1 MYYKDNP
8 KHIRT
13 RTVGSRKPAP
23 SSTHLLKGDPDS
35 ATSPSKY
42 CCSLN
47 SHQAVR
53 SNVSSLESTRSLS
66 VLSQSSRKK
75 SEPREAAA
83 RSPLPVSDGSPG
95 SPSSSDGEESKKSK
109 RKKLKKKKDRNSRKK
124 DSDGEM
130 RPAEAKVRERTRESL
145 RSVASTST
153 KTETRKSSPE
163 KSRSPQKEAAER
175 RQSVQSVQEDSRK
188 SSVGVINRRQSVTNY
203 DLIDALRQN

>member
-42 CCSLN
+42 CCSLYT
-47 SHQAVR
+47 HQAVR
-53 SNVSSLESTRSLS
+53 SNVSSLESSRSLS

-75 SEPREAAA
+75 SEPREASN
-83 RSPLPVSDGSPG
+83 RSPHPVSDGSPG

-130 RPAEAKVRERTRESL
+130 RPAEAKARERTRESL
-145 RSVASTST
+145 RSVPSST

-175 RQSVQSVQEDSRK
+175 RQSVQSVPEDNRK
-188 SSVGVINRRQSVTNY
+188 PSVGVINRRQSVTNY